1 MDGSRWITLKEE
13 LREAAAS
20 LGIDKI
26 GFASADPF
34 TELKTRLIRHRELG
48 RESGFEEPDLDKRTN
63 PALLFDNPQSIIA
76 IAVAYPA
83 KLPNPPKSEPGAR
96 RGILSRSAWGDDYH
110 KVLRDRMAKLEAW
123 LKERVP
129 EARFESMVDTGALS
143 DRAVA
148 ERAGIGW
155 SAKNCSILSEDLGSW
170 IYLGEMITNIPF
182 EPDTPVTEGC
192 GECTKCIDACPTDA
206 LVGPGQLDS
215 NKCISFITQ
224 TKGFISD
231 EYMRKIGNR
240 LYGCDTCQTVCP
252 VNRGKNW
259 THQPELQPDPE
270 LVKPLLV
277 PLLTIGNREFK
288 DRYGHTSSAWR
299 GKKPIQRNAV
309 IGLGNFKDKS
319 AVPDLIGVLK
329 DDTRPVLRGTAAWA
343 LSRIGGDE
351 AMEALIEALPNETDE
366 EARVYLERAIASLET
381 DHGRAEEG
389 ASIPRES

>member
-1 MDGSRWITLKEE
+1 MEWAKLKEDI
-13 LREAAAS
+13 REAAPI

-63 PALLFDNPQSIIA
+63 PALLFENPQSIIA

-83 KLPNPPKSEPGAR
+83 KLHNPPKSEPGAR
-96 RGILSRSAWGDDYH
+96 RGILSRSAWGEDYH
-110 KVLRDRMAKLEAW
+110 KVLRDRLARLEAW
-123 LKERVP
+123 LKEHVPGVRV
-129 EARFESMVDTGALS
+129 ESMVDTGALS

-182 EPDTPVTEGC
+182 PPDTPVTEGC

-215 NKCISFITQ
+215 QKCISFVTQ
-224 TKGFISD
+224 TKGFVSD
-231 EYMRKIGNR
+231 ELMRKIGNR

-288 DRYGHTSSAWR
+288 ERYASSSSAWR

-309 IGLGNFKDKS
+309 IGLGNFKEKS
-319 AVPDLIGVLK
+319 AVPDLIGVMK
-329 DDTRPVLRGTAAWA
+329 EDTRPVLRGTAAWA
-343 LSRIGGDE
+343 LSRIGGE
-351 AMEALIEALPNETDE
+351 EALDALREVLQSESDE
-366 EARVYLERAIASLET
+366 EARVYMERAIASLEAVQIGT
-381 DHGRAEEG
+381 DDAP
-389 ASIPRES
+389 SIPRES

>member
-1 MDGSRWITLKEE
+1 MDWAKLKEDI
-13 LREAAAS
+13 REAAPS

-63 PALLFDNPQSIIA
+63 PALLFENPQSIIA

-83 KLPNPPKSEPGAR
+83 KLHNPSKSEPGAR
-96 RGILSRSAWGDDYH
+96 RGILSRSAWGEDYH
-110 KVLRDRMAKLEAW
+110 KVLRDRLARLEAW
-123 LKERVP
+123 LKEHVPGVRV
-129 EARFESMVDTGALS
+129 ESMVDTGALS

-182 EPDTPVTEGC
+182 PPDTPVTEGC

-215 NKCISFITQ
+215 QKCISFVTQ
-224 TKGFISD
+224 TKGFVSD
-231 EYMRKIGNR
+231 ELMRKIGNR

-288 DRYGHTSSAWR
+288 ERYASSSSAWR
-299 GKKPIQRNAV
+299 GKKPIQRNAI
-309 IGLGNFKDKS
+309 IGLGNFKEKS
-319 AVPDLIGVLK
+319 AVPDLIGVMK
-329 DDTRPVLRGTAAWA
+329 EDTRPVLRGTAAWA
-343 LSRIGGDE
+343 LSRIGGE
-351 AMEALIEALPNETDE
+351 EALDALREVLPSESDE
-366 EARVYLERAIASLET
+366 EARVYMERAIASLEAVQIGT
-381 DHGRAEEG
+381 DVAP
-389 ASIPRES
+389 SIPRES